1 MRPFML
7 KVRGG
12 SSTYVK
18 PDGKTGT
25 AGKGALWSE
34 DVAFTLSTMQDQ
46 TLFAPVD
53 FRHFTVG
60 DPDDATGTL
69 QAKSTG
75 GYSLNY
81 QPGVLE
87 QRPIEQEEGAMSEE
101 EWGYVVRRLTPVECE
116 RLQGFPSWITLET
129 DVMTRDELVLFALI
143 NGDISCDVENGI
155 LYRHRGPGG
164 VRLDE
169 PQKLGCLAPNGYI
182 VFTLHANGERKQI
195 RANRAVYLAAH
206 GPIPDGYV
214 VDHINNDKSDNR
226 IANLQLLTPEDN
238 SHKAKKDG
246 LYLTDDSPRTKLS
259 AYMRTVLRYD
269 YFDGGGSYSQL
280 AEKYGISKAR
290 VADIVKLR
298 GHTDLT
304 DANPEAMLPLMPQ
317 WRDADEKG
325 KAALERKVRRWC
337 QETPDGPRYKS
348 IGNSFAVPVVRWIGE
363 RIQMID
369 EMASE
374 GTPFS

>member
-1 MRPFML
+1 MLRPFML

-53 FRHFTVG
+53 FRHFSVG

-116 RLQGFPSWITLET
+116 RLQGFQDNHT
-129 DVMTRDELVLFALI
+129 
-143 NGDISCDVENGI
+143 N
-155 LYRHRGPGG
+155 
-164 VRLDE
+164 
-169 PQKLGCLAPNGYI
+169 LAG
-182 VFTLHANGERKQI
+182 
-195 RANRAVYLAAH
+195 
-206 GPIPDGYV
+206 
-214 VDHINNDKSDNR
+214 
-226 IANLQLLTPEDN
+226 
-238 SHKAKKDG
+238 
-246 LYLTDDSPRTKLS
+246 
-259 AYMRTVLRYD
+259 
-269 YFDGGGSYSQL
+269 
-280 AEKYGISKAR
+280 
-290 VADIVKLR
+290 
-298 GHTDLT
+298 
-304 DANPEAMLPLMPQ
+304 ANPDEILGRMPQ
-317 WRDADEKG
+317 YQRADEKG
-325 KAALERKVRRWC
+325 KKALERKVRKWC
-337 QETPDGPRYKS
+337 KETPDGPRYKA
-348 IGNSFAVPVVRWIGE
+348 IGNAFAVPVVRWIGE